1 MTALVLAE
9 FCFFFS
15 IFMSY
20 CCSTSNQIFFYA
32 DWSWRKSAEIFNYT
46 DCSWWNSA
54 QFFLIFT
61 SPGQFF
67 YTHEFLMFYLKNF
80 LYSPILVEFC
90 SNFNY
95 SHCSW
100 WSSPFFII
108 FSDPGGILFIFS
120 FMLIILTV
128 PGIFISNLDATK
140 KKEAA

>member
-1 MTALVLAE
+1 ML
-9 FCFFFS
+9 
-15 IFMSY
+15 
-20 CCSTSNQIFFYA
+20 
-32 DWSWRKSAEIFNYT
+32 
-46 DCSWWNSA
+46 
-54 QFFLIFT
+54 
-61 SPGQFF
+61 
-67 YTHEFLMFYLKNF
+67 YLKF
-80 LYSPILVEFC
+80 LLYSPILVEFC

-95 SHCSW
+95 SDCS